1 MLSSTSCFLGLAIDD
16 LDSPHFFFPPSVKM
30 ATFFNPANPR
40 FRRGVMLLST
50 VSCTV
55 VAVHIVMADF
65 GSQEHVFS
73 PVQRYLIPRI
83 DAFFDITQADI
94 DAAHAAPAAP
104 SILPRVVYGTPT
116 PAPKK

>member
-1 MLSSTSCFLGLAIDD
+1 
-16 LDSPHFFFPPSVKM
+16 M

-55 VAVHIVMADF
+55 VAVHILMADF

-73 PVQRYLIPRI
+73 PLQRYMIPRI

-94 DAAHAAPAAP
+94 DAARTAPATP
-104 SILPRVVYGTPT
+104 SILPRVVYGTP
-116 PAPKK
+116 AVAKEKQK

>member
-1 MLSSTSCFLGLAIDD
+1 MLPNFDAPPPDQTTSILR
-16 LDSPHFFFPPSVKM
+16 M